1 MPTIKPTPP
10 ITAPIMAPTD
20 KFLLLLSLLLL
31 LLSDGSVVGGR
42 ALAVQVISQVIF
54 FFWDTPV

>member
-31 LLSDGSVVGGR
+31 SDGSVVGGR

-54 FFWDTPV
+54 FFWETPV

>member
-20 KFLLLLSLLLL
+20 KFLLLLSLLL